1 MASVFSAVIAGDLPG
16 YFVWQD
22 EDVVAFLSNAP
33 ISTGHTLVVPR
44 AEVDNWQTVDPELFA
59 KVIRVAQTIG
69 QAVVQAFGSPRAG
82 QLIAGFEVPHL
93 HVHVFPAWGLGDFS
107 FENADRSVTP
117 EQFEAAAEKIRSALS
132 S

>member
-1 MASVFSAVIAGDLPG
+1 MPSVFSAVIAGDLPG

-44 AEVDNWQTVDPELFA
+44 QEVDNWQSVDPVLFG
-59 KVIRVAQTIG
+59 KVMRVAQTIG
-69 QAVVQAFGSPRAG
+69 QAVVRAFDAPRAG

-107 FENADRSVTP
+107 FENAATP
-117 EQFEAAAEKIRSALS
+117 EQFEAAAQRIRSVLAA
-132 S
+132 